1 MSNIP
6 IPPALPT
13 TLYELSRE
21 QLIDMC
27 HRLHATQMMLFQFVQ
42 TCEARIALLE
52 RLREG
57 K

>member
-1 MSNIP
+1 MSELTP
-6 IPPALPT
+6 PPALPT
-13 TLYELSRE
+13 CLTELSRE
-21 QLIDMC
+21 HLIDMC